1 MNCWRLE
8 PKKRPTFAQLVDLFN
23 TSEYLNIKG
32 LIAINKTQEIC
43 DQTSQSTKVTNA
55 SNSDCSLNLTTVIA
69 ANIPEQTN
77 TTEENKDLNSSSN
90 FLSTSSS
97 SSYNPS
103 SSTSSVN
110 SPGHAYM
117 STSSI
122 FYEETILNEK
132 LLTKKNS
139 NTSSSNEMK
148 LIKENNKTMTRI
160 KTPKSAIRKFA
171 YRTTD
176 RKNSFSLARNFTRV
190 NDDIDDYDEDE
201 DDSNDYDEKK
211 LFHRYNLLSE
221 KTNFIN
227 KNITST
233 TNNNN
238 NSKNSNN
245 SLTASGASGKKKF
258 LLTYV

>member
-55 SNSDCSLNLTTVIA
+55 SDSDCSLNLTTVIA

-110 SPGHAYM
+110 SPGYVH
-117 STSSI
+117 I
-122 FYEETILNEK
+122 VHILRRDYFKRE
-132 LLTKKNS
+132 
-139 NTSSSNEMK
+139 
-148 LIKENNKTMTRI
+148 I
-160 KTPKSAIRKFA
+160 
-171 YRTTD
+171 
-176 RKNSFSLARNFTRV
+176 
-190 NDDIDDYDEDE
+190 ID
-201 DDSNDYDEKK
+201 
-211 LFHRYNLLSE
+211 
-221 KTNFIN
+221 
-227 KNITST
+227 
-233 TNNNN
+233 
-238 NSKNSNN
+238 
-245 SLTASGASGKKKF
+245 
-258 LLTYV
+258 